1 VDQSPRPN
9 CAQPVPAGARFCP
22 ACGASVAPRV
32 DAAERRVVT
41 AIFADLAGS
50 TRLGERL
57 DPEVM
62 RDVVSQFFEIAG
74 REIRRHGG
82 TVEQFSGD
90 AAVGVFGL
98 TSSHEDDAERA
109 VRSAFAIVKALAP
122 LRAAV
127 REQHNVDVDVHVGI
141 EAGEAVSGDPFAG
154 GTAVTGDAL
163 NVAARLE
170 KSAAPGQILVGPAA
184 YAATKHGIEYAPIG
198 DLALVGKSQPVAA
211 YQPIRFLADI
221 GEARGLRGLAAP
233 LLGRD
238 EEMLQLLDTAERV
251 RQDRKAVLFT
261 VLGPP
266 GIGKS
271 RLARDAG
278 DRLMARGWQVLRGR
292 CLPYGDGIT
301 YWPVGE
307 MVRQASGI
315 TSEMGALEAIG
326 QLVASSPE
334 SAVSDRLAFAIGLT
348 RDSPVTGTGIDRE
361 IAWAFRR
368 WVQAQAA
375 RSPLL
380 LVFEDI
386 HWAEPAM
393 LDLIEY
399 VATWSGEAPVFI
411 LCLARPELLDKRP
424 GWAAGRYQASRIM
437 LEPLNRTES
446 AALIGA
452 LLTVEGLPDRLRNE
466 MLERADGNPLFVE
479 ELIRMLLDEG
489 TIIRSGGRWIAAP
502 TVSEVRVPSTV
513 EALIRAR
520 LDTLPRLERS
530 ALQAGSVIG
539 RIFDRPMLDGLLD
552 DVDRLDAALENLI
565 LRDLVSE
572 EPLPVGR
579 ASYRFKHILV
589 RDVAYAT
596 LPKARRAALH
606 ARVAKDLAS
615 QPADRSAELV
625 EIRAYHLEQAVRLET
640 ELHAR
645 PSGALRQE
653 AVAALEAS
661 GRKASARD
669 DNRAALS
676 FFERCLALGPE
687 PEAHRLE
694 LECEMLDVE
703 YRIGRYP
710 QAKQKSIRVGAAA
723 RAIGRKDLE
732 GRALLAQGRA
742 IWIGDPEGGAEKAL
756 ARLTEAHRLLTEAG
770 DLAHLQDAAFQLGWG
785 GWWYGRLEEA
795 WPWWTQAREIA
806 RQLGDRGLES
816 RALVQLAGIRYH
828 QGRIAEAVEMRRE
841 SVELS
846 QTGGS
851 RVDWGFAVMRYGWLV
866 ALTRSI
872 DEGLRLCESSIRPIE
887 EASENW
893 ELASALYTAARLH
906 LLRGSL
912 AEAVSYGERAL
923 ALSKEMQET
932 GSRPE
937 IERGLAQALLE
948 LGDIDG
954 ADLHAEAGVQV
965 VAADDWASVGSTT
978 MVLGLV
984 RARQGRSQEAES
996 LLRQA
1001 IAVTESTD
1009 YVAERWEYYLSLA
1022 EFLLSKGQSKEAD
1035 PWIAKLREVTAL
1047 YGKASPLAA
1056 YVERRLAATVPS
1068 HK

>member
-1 VDQSPRPN
+1 
-9 CAQPVPAGARFCP
+9 
-22 ACGASVAPRV
+22 
-32 DAAERRVVT
+32 VT
-41 AIFADLAGS
+41 ALFADLAGS
-50 TRLGERL
+50 TRLGEQL
-57 DPEVM
+57 DPEVL

-74 REIRRHGG
+74 HEIHRHGG
-82 TVEQFSGD
+82 SVEQFSGD
-90 AAVGVFGL
+90 AAVGVFGM
-98 TSSHEDDAERA
+98 TASHEDDAERA
-109 VRSAFAIVKALAP
+109 IRTALAIVRAVEP
-122 LRAAV
+122 LQVAV
-127 REQHNVDVDVHVGI
+127 RDRHHVTVDVHIGI
-141 EAGEAVSGDPFAG
+141 ESGEVVSGDPFAG

-170 KSAAPGQILVGPAA
+170 KSAAPGQILVGAAA
-184 YAATKHGIEYAPIG
+184 YATTKHAIAYAPIG
-198 DLALVGKSQPVAA
+198 DLALAGKSLPVAA
-211 YQPIRFLADI
+211 YQPIRLLADV
-221 GEARGLRGLAAP
+221 GEARGLRGLTAP

-251 RQDRKAVLFT
+251 HQDRKAMLFT
-261 VLGPP
+261 VLGAP

-271 RLARDAG
+271 RLARDASN
-278 DRLMARGWQVLRGR
+278 RLTTRGWQVLRGR
-292 CLPYGDGIT
+292 CLPYGEGIT
-301 YWPVGE
+301 YWPVAE

-315 TSEMGALEAIG
+315 NSEMGALEAIG

-348 RDSPVTGTGIDRE
+348 RDSPVTGTRIDRE

-368 WVQAQAA
+368 WVQAQAS

-411 LCLARPELLDKRP
+411 LCLARPELLDDRP
-424 GWAAGRYQASRIM
+424 GWAAGRYQASRIV

-479 ELIRMLLDEG
+479 ELVRMLLDEG
-489 TIIRSGGRWIAAP
+489 TIIQKGNRWIAAP
-502 TVSEVRVPSTV
+502 TASEVRVPKTV

-539 RIFDRPMLDGLLD
+539 RIFDRPMLDALVED
-552 DVDRLDAALENLI
+552 TARLDEAMENLT
-565 LRDLVSE
+565 LRDLVSDE
-572 EPLPVGR
+572 TVPGMPV
-579 ASYRFKHILV
+579 SYRFKHILV

-596 LPKARRAALH
+596 LPKARRAELH
-606 ARVAKDLAS
+606 TRIAHAMDSLA
-615 QPADRSAELV
+615 PDRSAELV
-625 EIRAYHLEQAVRLET
+625 EIRAYHLEEAVKLET
-640 ELHAR
+640 ELGVAQDET
-645 PSGALRQE
+645 LRRE

-661 GRKASARD
+661 GRKAWLRG

-694 LECEMLDVE
+694 LECETLDVE
-703 YRIGRYP
+703 YRLGRWS
-710 QAKQKSIRVGAAA
+710 QSKEKAIRLAAAA

-742 IWIGDPEGGAEKAL
+742 IWIGDPEGGAQKAL
-756 ARLTEAHRLLTEAG
+756 ARLTEAHTLLTEAG
-770 DLAHLQDAAFQLGWG
+770 DLAHLQEAAFQLGWG
-785 GWWYGRLEEA
+785 GWWFGRFEEA
-795 WPWWTQAREIA
+795 WPWWSQAREIA
-806 RQLGDRGLES
+806 RRLGDRGLEA

-828 QGRIAEAVEMRRE
+828 QGRLAEALEMRRE
-841 SVELS
+841 SVELA

-851 RVDWGFAVMRYGWLV
+851 RMDWGFAVMRYGWLV
-866 ALTRSI
+866 ALTTSI
-872 DEGLRLCESSIRPIE
+872 DEGVRLTESSIRPIE

-893 ELASALYTAARLH
+893 ELASALYTTARLYN
-906 LLRGSL
+906 LLGAPAQAL
-912 AEAVSYGERAL
+912 PYGERAL
-923 ALSKEMQET
+923 ALSKAMQET

-948 LGDIDG
+948 LDDIDG
-954 ADLHAEAGVQV
+954 AAAHAEAGVDV

-978 MVLGLV
+978 MVLGMV

-996 LLRQA
+996 LLRKA
-1001 IAVTESTD
+1001 IAVTEGTD

-1022 EFLLSKGQSKEAD
+1022 EFLLAQGRADEAQQ
-1035 PWIAKLREVTAL
+1035 WLEKMREIIAL

-1056 YVERRLAATVPS
+1056 YVERRLAATVRPT
-1068 HK
+1068 

>member
-1 VDQSPRPN
+1 
-9 CAQPVPAGARFCP
+9 
-22 ACGASVAPRV
+22 
-32 DAAERRVVT
+32 
-41 AIFADLAGS
+41 
-50 TRLGERL
+50 
-57 DPEVM
+57 
-62 RDVVSQFFEIAG
+62 
-74 REIRRHGG
+74 
-82 TVEQFSGD
+82 
-90 AAVGVFGL
+90 
-98 TSSHEDDAERA
+98 
-109 VRSAFAIVKALAP
+109 
-122 LRAAV
+122 
-127 REQHNVDVDVHVGI
+127 
-141 EAGEAVSGDPFAG
+141 
-154 GTAVTGDAL
+154 
-163 NVAARLE
+163 
-170 KSAAPGQILVGPAA
+170 
-184 YAATKHGIEYAPIG
+184 
-198 DLALVGKSQPVAA
+198 
-211 YQPIRFLADI
+211 
-221 GEARGLRGLAAP
+221 
-233 LLGRD
+233 
-238 EEMLQLLDTAERV
+238 
-251 RQDRKAVLFT
+251 
-261 VLGPP
+261 
-266 GIGKS
+266 
-271 RLARDAG
+271 
-278 DRLMARGWQVLRGR
+278 
-292 CLPYGDGIT
+292 
-301 YWPVGE
+301 
-307 MVRQASGI
+307 
-315 TSEMGALEAIG
+315 
-326 QLVASSPE
+326 
-334 SAVSDRLAFAIGLT
+334 
-348 RDSPVTGTGIDRE
+348 
-361 IAWAFRR
+361 
-368 WVQAQAA
+368 
-375 RSPLL
+375 
-380 LVFEDI
+380 
-386 HWAEPAM
+386 
-393 LDLIEY
+393 
-399 VATWSGEAPVFI
+399 
-411 LCLARPELLDKRP
+411 
-424 GWAAGRYQASRIM
+424 
-437 LEPLNRTES
+437 
-446 AALIGA
+446 
-452 LLTVEGLPDRLRNE
+452 
-466 MLERADGNPLFVE
+466 
-479 ELIRMLLDEG
+479 
-489 TIIRSGGRWIAAP
+489 
-502 TVSEVRVPSTV
+502 
-513 EALIRAR
+513 
-520 LDTLPRLERS
+520 
-530 ALQAGSVIG
+530 
-539 RIFDRPMLDGLLD
+539 
-552 DVDRLDAALENLI
+552 
-565 LRDLVSE
+565 
-572 EPLPVGR
+572 
-579 ASYRFKHILV
+579 
-589 RDVAYAT
+589 
-596 LPKARRAALH
+596 
-606 ARVAKDLAS
+606 RVAKDLAS

-669 DNRAALS
+669 DNRGALS

-756 ARLTEAHRLLTEAG
+756 ARLTEAHRLLTKAG

-893 ELASALYTAARLH
+893 ELASALYTAARLY

-912 AEAVSYGERAL
+912 AEAVSCGERAL

-948 LGDIDG
+948 LDDVDG
-954 ADLHAEAGVQV
+954 AASHAEAGVQV

-1001 IAVTESTD
+1001 IAVT
-1009 YVAERWEYYLSLA
+1009 
-1022 EFLLSKGQSKEAD
+1022 
-1035 PWIAKLREVTAL
+1035 
-1047 YGKASPLAA
+1047 
-1056 YVERRLAATVPS
+1056 
-1068 HK
+1068 

>member
-1 VDQSPRPN
+1 
-9 CAQPVPAGARFCP
+9 
-22 ACGASVAPRV
+22 
-32 DAAERRVVT
+32 
-41 AIFADLAGS
+41 
-50 TRLGERL
+50 
-57 DPEVM
+57 
-62 RDVVSQFFEIAG
+62 
-74 REIRRHGG
+74 
-82 TVEQFSGD
+82 
-90 AAVGVFGL
+90 
-98 TSSHEDDAERA
+98 
-109 VRSAFAIVKALAP
+109 
-122 LRAAV
+122 
-127 REQHNVDVDVHVGI
+127 
-141 EAGEAVSGDPFAG
+141 
-154 GTAVTGDAL
+154 
-163 NVAARLE
+163 
-170 KSAAPGQILVGPAA
+170 
-184 YAATKHGIEYAPIG
+184 
-198 DLALVGKSQPVAA
+198 
-211 YQPIRFLADI
+211 
-221 GEARGLRGLAAP
+221 
-233 LLGRD
+233 
-238 EEMLQLLDTAERV
+238 
-251 RQDRKAVLFT
+251 
-261 VLGPP
+261 
-266 GIGKS
+266 
-271 RLARDAG
+271 
-278 DRLMARGWQVLRGR
+278 LRGR
-292 CLPYGDGIT
+292 CLPYGEGIT

-315 TSEMGALEAIG
+315 NSEMGALEAIG

-368 WVQAQAA
+368 WVQGQAA

-386 HWAEPAM
+386 HWAEPAL
-393 LDLIEY
+393 LDLIEHL
-399 VATWSGEAPVFI
+399 ATWSGEAPVFI

-489 TIIRSGGRWIAAP
+489 SIIRMGDRWIATP

-520 LDTLPRLERS
+520 LDTLPRPERS

-552 DVDRLDAALENLI
+552 NVDQLDAAIENLI

-572 EPLPVGR
+572 EPVPGGR
-579 ASYRFKHILV
+579 AAYRFKHILV
-589 RDVAYAT
+589 RDVAYAS

-606 ARVAKDLAS
+606 ARVAQALVS

-625 EIRAYHLEQAVRLET
+625 EIRAYHLEQAAQLET
-640 ELHAR
+640 ELNAR
-645 PSGALRQE
+645 PSEALRQD
-653 AVAALEAS
+653 AIAALEAS
-661 GRKASARD
+661 GRKAWLRG

-676 FFERCLALGPE
+676 FFERCRALGPE

-694 LECEMLDVE
+694 LECELLDVG
-703 YRIGRYP
+703 YRLGRYP
-710 QAKQKSIRVGAAA
+710 EAKEKSIRVAAAA

-742 IWIGDPEGGAEKAL
+742 IWIGDPEGGAEKGI
-756 ARLTEAHRLLTEAG
+756 ARLTEAHTLLTEAG
-770 DLAHLQDAAFQLGWG
+770 DLAHLQEAAFQLGWG

-795 WPWWTQAREIA
+795 WPWWSQAREIA
-806 RQLGDRGLES
+806 RQLGDRGLEA

-828 QGRIAEAVEMRRE
+828 QGRLAEALEMRRE
-841 SVELS
+841 SVELA

-851 RVDWGFAVMRYGWLV
+851 RVDWGFAAMRYGWLV
-866 ALTRSI
+866 AITRSI
-872 DEGLRLCESSIRPIE
+872 DEGLGLSESSIQAIE
-887 EASENW
+887 EGSENW
-893 ELASALYTAARLH
+893 ELASALYTTARLH
-906 LLRGSL
+906 LLRG
-912 AEAVSYGERAL
+912 APAQAVPYSDRAL

-948 LGDIDG
+948 LDDVDG
-954 ADLHAEAGVQV
+954 AAAHAEAGVEV
-965 VAADDWASVGSTT
+965 VGADDWASVGSTT

-984 RARQGRSQEAES
+984 RARQGRGQEAES
-996 LLRQA
+996 LLRKA
-1001 IAVTESTD
+1001 IAITERTD

-1022 EFLLSKGQSKEAD
+1022 EFLLSRGRSKEAE
-1035 PWIAKLREVTAL
+1035 PWIAKLRDITAL
-1047 YGKASPLAA
+1047 YGEASPLAT
-1056 YVERRLAATVPS
+1056 YVERQLGATVRPTRGAGAS
-1068 HK
+1068 STT